1 MFLDLFQKN
10 KVLIILIGNNPYI
23 CNNSKKRKAVMAIL
37 LHKNPVENVVK
48 HSLNNMTEAKNKLWQ
63 RLSESELSVY
73 NFQQNVKSGAYH
85 FDFYSSELNLGIQ
98 LDAYS
103 YCFEETYNSDQIKT
117 FRVGYKSIKVV
128 KLTDYQVM
136 IDMDQVMRYL
146 KFELSNKSLN
156 KLIA

>member
-1 MFLDLFQKN
+1 
-10 KVLIILIGNNPYI
+10 
-23 CNNSKKRKAVMAIL
+23 MAIL
-37 LHKNPVENVVK
+37 LRKNPVEAVVK
-48 HSLNNMTEAKNKLWQ
+48 HSLNNMTEAKNSLWQ
-63 RLSESELSVY
+63 RLSQSELSAF
-73 NFQQNVKSGAYH
+73 NFQKNIKSGAYH
-85 FDFYSSELNLGIQ
+85 FDFYSFELNLGIQ

-117 FRVGYKSIKVV
+117 FNVDYKSIKVV

-146 KFELSNKSLN
+146 KFELSNKPLS